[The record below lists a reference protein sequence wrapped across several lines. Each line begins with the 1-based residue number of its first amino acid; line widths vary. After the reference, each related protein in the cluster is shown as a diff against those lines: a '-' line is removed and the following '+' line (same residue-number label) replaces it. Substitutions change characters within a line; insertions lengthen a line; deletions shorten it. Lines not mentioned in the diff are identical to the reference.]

1 MNESVSRVAC
11 TSMWIARL
19 DKHVNNTPERLNS
32 LRPSLINEPR
42 TKIVDSAV
50 SEGRCWYQSVY
61 VQILPSSTLVVPQG
75 VFGKSRIWRYRY
87 TQELLP
93 INRYPCDR
101 RSFSV
106 IPRPWWLILAWWYFT
121 KVVTWLLLGRIT
133 GCLVSKDTRT
143 FVIQPPTCKTSF
155 PSRKGSSR

>member
-1 MNESVSRVAC
+1 MNESVSRVAG

-19 DKHVNNTPERLNS
+19 DKHVNNTPERFNS

-75 VFGKSRIWRYRY
+75 VFGKSRFRRY
-87 TQELLP
+87 TGTHKNFFQLTG
-93 INRYPCDR
+93 IRVTAGR
-101 RSFSV
+101 
-106 IPRPWWLILAWWYFT
+106 LASS
-121 KVVTWLLLGRIT
+121 LGLD
-133 GCLVSKDTRT
+133 GL
-143 FVIQPPTCKTSF
+143 
-155 PSRKGSSR
+155 SSRGGISPRL